1 MACLLC
7 TASRHNLLSGRLTPG
22 EIEQTDTVKR
32 AKKIKTEKEAPE
44 PTGEEI
50 PLPPKLKE
58 TIEKT
63 IPKAEEVLLKVV
75 SSLKKN

>member
-1 MACLLC
+1 MACLFRA
-7 TASRHNLLSGRLTPG
+7 ASRRDLLSGRLTPG

-32 AKKIKTEKEAPE
+32 AKKIKTEKEPPE

-50 PLPPKLKE
+50 PLPQKLKE

-63 IPKAEEVLLKVV
+63 IPKAEEVLFKVV
-75 SSLKKN
+75 SS